1 MGSLSQQQIEAAQE
15 FVNTTIDTLRT
26 EKGVY
31 AETAIAGAARMAG
44 TFMFHSFEF
53 NLDGVKAGQAV
64 YSDMANVQGLML
76 VQRPGSVLSH
86 MGITLDKELL
96 SKPPGTEIQP
106 LLGVLETQWMLE
118 PEHLMTKNPFGSV
131 PPGGR

>member
-106 LLGVLETQWMLE
+106 LLGFLETQRMLE
-118 PEHLMTKNPFGSV
+118 PGTPDDKKSV
-131 PPGGR
+131 WV